1 METLID
7 ILGYGIIISVII
19 GVLYVFVRLLT
30 TGLDALTKND
40 D

>member
-1 METLID
+1 MDTL
-7 ILGYGIIISVII
+7 LEVVGYGFISIVIV

-30 TGLDALTKND
+30 SSLDALTKND